1 VAHTFLHCYTNMN
14 MNIAITGVNGFVGK
28 HLTNVLIENGHS
40 VIGIGQEE
48 QPHESIKSKLIEYS
62 YCDLTEAWP
71 NLQTQVDAIIH
82 LAGLAAVGPSFDRP
96 QVYLNLNSA
105 MVTNMCEYYLA
116 HQQKPRIV
124 LVSSGSVY
132 DPHQTMPISESGKIA
147 FSSPYAVSKILTE
160 NQAVYYNER
169 GLECVVM
176 RPFNH
181 IGPGQLPG
189 FLVPDLAEKI
199 RTRSSQNEP
208 LRVGNLATKRDYTD
222 VRDVAKAYVAVATS
236 DHTPHKLVYN
246 VCSGK
251 SISGEEVL
259 AALVRAFDITE
270 PSVKIDPSFIRPTD
284 IMDIQG
290 DNSTLSQ
297 EFNWKP
303 TYKFQQTIDD
313 FVNSL

>member
-1 VAHTFLHCYTNMN
+1 
-14 MNIAITGVNGFVGK
+14 MNIVITGVNGFVGK
-28 HLTNVLIENGHS
+28 HLTAELLAAGHQ
-40 VIGIGQEE
+40 VVGIGMEDK
-48 QPHESIKSKLIEYS
+48 PHEVVADQLIEYAVCNLAES
-62 YCDLTEAWP
+62 WP
-71 NLQTQVDAIIH
+71 NLTTSVDAVIH
-82 LAGLAAVGPSFDRP
+82 LAGLAAVGPSFNRP
-96 QVYLNLNSA
+96 QDYLNLNSA
-105 MVTNMCEYYLA
+105 MVTNMCEYYLSQ
-116 HQQKPRIV
+116 QQKPRIV

-132 DPHQTMPISESGKIA
+132 DPHQDMPISESGKIA

-160 NQAVYYNER
+160 NQAAYYNER

-246 VCSGK
+246 VCSGE

-259 AALVRAFDITE
+259 AALVRAFDIPE
-270 PSVKIDPSFIRPTD
+270 PSIEIDSSLIRPTD